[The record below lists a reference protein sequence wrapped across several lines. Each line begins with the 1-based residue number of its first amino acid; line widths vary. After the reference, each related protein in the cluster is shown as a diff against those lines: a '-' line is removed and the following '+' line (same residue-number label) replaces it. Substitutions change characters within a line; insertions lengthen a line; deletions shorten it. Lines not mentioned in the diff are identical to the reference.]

1 MDTDK
6 DSTTPDKVSLSDM
19 ELRQRTPEDTPEET
33 EPQVE
38 TDTSKLTLKK
48 EIGLFSGIAFVV
60 GSIIGSGIFITPQGV
75 LRNTGS
81 VGLCM
86 VVWSS
91 GAVLAILGSL
101 TFTELTSVTRTS
113 GGEYAVLMK
122 TFGPIPAFMFVWA
135 IEIAR
140 NPASRAVQCLT
151 FAEYFS
157 TLLELC
163 GSPETPKKLI
173 AICVLV
179 LLAITTSYSVKL
191 SARIQ
196 VFFTAAKLGALVV
209 IIIGGL
215 VKIGQGTLSELPTG
229 FEGTVTVVSDIT
241 LAYYSV
247 MFAYNGWNNVNFLI
261 EEVKNPQRNG
271 PLSSII
277 GVSIVAVVY
286 ILTNI
291 SYLAVMTRQELYQ
304 SSAVAQT
311 WGDRVLGSA
320 SWIIPISVMMSV
332 FGSANGGMGTNSRIQ
347 FAAARDGNWWE
358 FLSFINVKRYTPMPP
373 IICHVLIAI
382 FMVLQGTITSL
393 ITFLSFTNWV
403 FYGACALSCIVLRFK
418 VKDDPKRIKIPIL
431 IPIIFM
437 LLCLFLVVAPIVDNP
452 RVELLY
458 AVAFVVGG
466 LIIYFPLIYFNLK
479 PRWFE
484 KIEMYLQLLLEVA
497 PSTYVDTS

>member
-6 DSTTPDKVSLSDM
+6 DSSTPDKVSLSDM
-19 ELRQRTPEDTPEET
+19 ELRQRAAADSTET
-33 EPQVE
+33 SEPKVQI
-38 TDTSKLTLKK
+38 DTSKMTLKR

-91 GAVLAILGSL
+91 GALLSLLGSL

-113 GGEYAVLMK
+113 GGEYAVLLK
-122 TFGPIPAFMFVWA
+122 TFGPIPAFMFVWS

-140 NPASRAVQCLT
+140 NPASRAVQTLT
-151 FAEYFS
+151 FAEYLSSF
-157 TLLELC
+157 LELC
-163 GSPETPKKLI
+163 GSPVLPKRLV
-173 AICVLV
+173 AICVLFV
-179 LLAITTSYSVKL
+179 LSFTTSYSVKL

-196 VFFTAAKLGALVV
+196 VFFTIAKLGALVV

-215 VKIGQGTLSELPTG
+215 VSIGQGTLSDLPTG
-229 FEGTVTVVSDIT
+229 FDGSVTSVSNIA

-247 MFAYNGWNNVNFLI
+247 MFAYGGWNNVNFLI

-277 GVSIVAVVY
+277 GVAVVGVVY
-286 ILTNI
+286 ILTNV
-291 SYLAVMTRQELYQ
+291 SYLAVMTREELYQ

-311 WGDRVLGSA
+311 WGDRVLGSY
-320 SWIIPISVMMSV
+320 SWIIPIAVMMSV
-332 FGSANGGMGTNSRIQ
+332 YGSSNGGIGTASRIQ

-358 FLSFINVKRYTPMPP
+358 FLSFVNVKRLTPMPA
-373 IICHVLIAI
+373 IICHVLIAA
-382 FMVLQGTITSL
+382 FMVLQGSITSL
-393 ITFLSFTNWV
+393 ITFLSFTSWV
-403 FYGACALSCIVLRFK
+403 FYCVCGLCCIVLRFK
-418 VKDDPKRIKIPIL
+418 VKDDPKRVKVPIIIPT
-431 IPIIFM
+431 IFM
-437 LLCLFLVVAPIVDNP
+437 LWCLFLVVAPIVENP

-458 AVAFVVGG
+458 AAIFVVGG
-466 LIIYFPLIYFNLK
+466 LVIYFPLIYFDLK
-479 PRWFE
+479 PKWFE